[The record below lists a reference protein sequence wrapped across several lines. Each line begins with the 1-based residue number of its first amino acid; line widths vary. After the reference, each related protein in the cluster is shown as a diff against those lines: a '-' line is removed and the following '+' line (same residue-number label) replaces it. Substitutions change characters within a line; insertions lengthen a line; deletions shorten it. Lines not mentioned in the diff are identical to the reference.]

1 MLISASI
8 MLFSCKNDLKEI
20 KALTEE
26 HKVYPSQ
33 TAQELTIVRSDSAK
47 IVAKIF
53 AKEIKVFSKAEE
65 PYINFPKGLLV
76 ESYKNYPEIES
87 SMTANTAI
95 YYNEKQLWHA
105 IGDVVAVNIKGEQLN
120 TEELFWDEAK
130 EIIYSDKFSR
140 ISTEDGTFY
149 GKNGFES
156 DQNFT
161 KWKLIN
167 TEGIVNVKDE

>member
-1 MLISASI
+1 

-20 KALTEE
+20 KALTQ
-26 HKVYPSQ
+26 HKVYPNQ
-33 TAQELTIVRSDSAK
+33 TAQELTIIRSDSAK

-53 AKEIKVFSKAEE
+53 AKEIKVFSKAKE

-76 ESYKNYPEIES
+76 ESYKNYPIVES
-87 SMTANTAI
+87 SINSNTAI
-95 YYNEKQLWHA
+95 YYTEKKMWHA
-105 IGDVVAVNIKGEQLN
+105 IGNVIAVNIKGEKLN
-120 TEELFWDEAK
+120 TEELFWDEA
-130 EIIYSDKFSR
+130 EEVIYSDKFSR

-149 GKNGFES
+149 GKNGFTA

-167 TEGIVNVKDE
+167 TGGIVNVKDE